1 MNDKEFIS
9 PGTLRVAMQPT
20 LRQVIRMRV
29 VNDNRD
35 LDKMAV
41 KQLSFM
47 AVGMVAML
55 VMVLQL

>member
-1 MNDKEFIS
+1 MNDKKFIS

-35 LDKMAV
+35 LDNMAV
-41 KQLSFM
+41 KQLSYM

-55 VMVLQL
+55 MVILQL

>member
-1 MNDKEFIS
+1 MNDKKLIS

-35 LDKMAV
+35 LDNMAV
-41 KQLSFM
+41 KQLGFM

-55 VMVLQL
+55 MVVLQL